1 MSDAKVIIA
10 GTGRAGTTLLVQV
23 LTELGL
29 DTGFAKGAAIDTKAR
44 AGLELPTVAPNGPR
58 IVKNPALSTNLR
70 HVLERKHVEIEHV
83 IIPVR
88 DLDVAAA
95 SRLRVSEYG
104 RRTGVPGGMWL
115 TNRTHGQRDALAV
128 IFYELMWTVAEFDI
142 PHTLLAFPRFASD
155 ADYLAAKLAW
165 LAPGATVDDFRRA
178 LQTCADPAMITQ
190 TTLSDDERRRARM
203 GSAYAALA
211 VPLKRIQRRLQSAGV
226 TRRRPTKH

>member
-10 GTGRAGTTLLVQV
+10 GTGRAGTTLLVQI

-29 DTGFAKGAAIDTKAR
+29 DTGFEKGAAIDEKAR
-44 AGLELPTVAPNGPR
+44 AGLELPTVAPEGPR

-70 HVLERKHVEIEHV
+70 GVLERRRVEIEHV

-95 SRLRVSEYG
+95 SRLRVSDYG

-115 TNRTHGQRDALAV
+115 TNRTRGQRDALAV
-128 IFYELMWTVAEFDI
+128 IFYELMWTLAEFDI

-155 ADYLAAKLAW
+155 ANYLAEKLAW
-165 LAPGATVDDFRRA
+165 LAPDASVDDFRRA
-178 LQTCADPAMITQ
+178 LDACADPDMITQ
-190 TTLSDDERRRARM
+190 TVLTDEERRRARL
-203 GSAYAALA
+203 GSAYATIS
-211 VPLKRIQRRLQSAGV
+211 VPLKRLQRRLQSARITG
-226 TRRRPTKH
+226 RRPTRP